1 MRVLLTCDTRIFFS
15 SNRSPM
21 LLASAI
27 NKLLMTH
34 RFSIFTLAS
43 LLLLVC
49 VGTSAKKRTFNEAK
63 AIAQRQ
69 ATSLG
74 ATLSSASIETA
85 KRLNAPSVSGGSL
98 AYYVFPHDRGKGFT
112 IVSGDDQLPE
122 IVAYSDRGSYDVAH
136 LPDGYKMFL
145 ELYSDMVDGLAQG
158 QPSAMQAVSQAQRRA
173 QTKAARP
180 VVTPLLGDRM
190 WNQYAPFNNL
200 CPMDGTNPTVTG
212 CVATALAQVFAYWR

>member
-1 MRVLLTCDTRIFFS
+1 
-15 SNRSPM
+15 M

-74 ATLSSASIETA
+74 ASLSSASIETA
-85 KRLNAPSVSGGSL
+85 KRLNASPAKGESR
-98 AYYVFPHDRGKGFT
+98 AYYVFHMIREWD
-112 IVSGDDQLPE
+112 LPLSLE
-122 IVAYSDRGSYDVAH
+122 TTCCPRSLAIPIVA
-136 LPDGYKMFL
+136 LM
-145 ELYSDMVDGLAQG
+145 M
-158 QPSAMQAVSQAQRRA
+158 
-173 QTKAARP
+173 
-180 VVTPLLGDRM
+180 
-190 WNQYAPFNNL
+190 
-200 CPMDGTNPTVTG
+200 
-212 CVATALAQVFAYWR
+212 

>member
-1 MRVLLTCDTRIFFS
+1 
-15 SNRSPM
+15 
-21 LLASAI
+21 
-27 NKLLMTH
+27 MTH

-85 KRLNAPSVSGGSL
+85 KRLNASPATGDSR

-145 ELYSDMVDGLAQG
+145 
-158 QPSAMQAVSQAQRRA
+158 
-173 QTKAARP
+173 
-180 VVTPLLGDRM
+180 
-190 WNQYAPFNNL
+190 
-200 CPMDGTNPTVTG
+200 
-212 CVATALAQVFAYWR
+212 

>member
-85 KRLNAPSVSGGSL
+85 KRLNASPATGESR
-98 AYYVFPHDRGKGFT
+98 AYYVFPHDKGMGFT
-112 IVSGDDQLPE
+112 IVSGDDLLPE
-122 IVAYSDRGSYDVAH
+122 IVGYSDRGTYDVTK

-145 ELYSDMVDGLAQG
+145 DLYSHWSKTSLISSLWPCRRHPRLSADLRPRPHD
-158 QPSAMQAVSQAQRRA
+158 PS
-173 QTKAARP
+173 
-180 VVTPLLGDRM
+180 
-190 WNQYAPFNNL
+190 
-200 CPMDGTNPTVTG
+200 
-212 CVATALAQVFAYWR
+212 

>member
-85 KRLNAPSVSGGSL
+85 KRLNASPATGESR
-98 AYYVFPHDRGKGFT
+98 AYYVFPHDKG
-112 IVSGDDQLPE
+112 
-122 IVAYSDRGSYDVAH
+122 
-136 LPDGYKMFL
+136 M
-145 ELYSDMVDGLAQG
+145 
-158 QPSAMQAVSQAQRRA
+158 
-173 QTKAARP
+173 
-180 VVTPLLGDRM
+180 
-190 WNQYAPFNNL
+190 
-200 CPMDGTNPTVTG
+200 
-212 CVATALAQVFAYWR
+212 

>member
-1 MRVLLTCDTRIFFS
+1 MRILLSCDTRIFFS

-34 RFSIFTLAS
+34 RFFIFTLAS

-85 KRLNAPSVSGGSL
+85 RRLNAPSVSGGSL

-122 IVAYSDRGSYDVAH
+122 
-136 LPDGYKMFL
+136 L
-145 ELYSDMVDGLAQG
+145 
-158 QPSAMQAVSQAQRRA
+158 
-173 QTKAARP
+173 
-180 VVTPLLGDRM
+180 
-190 WNQYAPFNNL
+190 
-200 CPMDGTNPTVTG
+200 
-212 CVATALAQVFAYWR
+212 

>member
-1 MRVLLTCDTRIFFS
+1 
-15 SNRSPM
+15 M

-85 KRLNAPSVSGGSL
+85 KRLNAPSVSSGSL
-98 AYYVFPHDRGKGFT
+98 AYYVSRMIEVRDLRL
-112 IVSGDDQLPE
+112 S
-122 IVAYSDRGSYDVAH
+122 
-136 LPDGYKMFL
+136 
-145 ELYSDMVDGLAQG
+145 LATT
-158 QPSAMQAVSQAQRRA
+158 S
-173 QTKAARP
+173 
-180 VVTPLLGDRM
+180 
-190 WNQYAPFNNL
+190 
-200 CPMDGTNPTVTG
+200 CPK
-212 CVATALAQVFAYWR
+212 L

>member
-1 MRVLLTCDTRIFFS
+1 MH
-15 SNRSPM
+15 
-21 LLASAI
+21 LASAI

-74 ATLSSASIETA
+74 ASLSSASIETA
-85 KRLNAPSVSGGSL
+85 KRLNASPAKGESR
-98 AYYVFPHDRGKGFT
+98 AYYVFPHDKGMGFT
-112 IVSGDDQLPE
+112 IVSGDDLLPE
-122 IVAYSDRGSYDVAH
+122 IVGYSDRGTYDVTK

-145 ELYSDMVDGLAQG
+145 DLYSHLVEDLSHQ
-158 QPSAMQAVSQAQRRA
+158 
-173 QTKAARP
+173 
-180 VVTPLLGDRM
+180 
-190 WNQYAPFNNL
+190 
-200 CPMDGTNPTVTG
+200 
-212 CVATALAQVFAYWR
+212 

>member
-1 MRVLLTCDTRIFFS
+1 MH
-15 SNRSPM
+15 
-21 LLASAI
+21 LASAI

-85 KRLNAPSVSGGSL
+85 RRLNAPSVSGGSL

-122 IVAYSDRGSYDVAH
+122 IVAYSDRGSYRW
-136 LPDGYKMFL
+136 L
-145 ELYSDMVDGLAQG
+145 QN
-158 QPSAMQAVSQAQRRA
+158 VS
-173 QTKAARP
+173 
-180 VVTPLLGDRM
+180 
-190 WNQYAPFNNL
+190 
-200 CPMDGTNPTVTG
+200 
-212 CVATALAQVFAYWR
+212 